1 MKKNIFF
8 LLLFSLGLCVN
19 LKAQSLSTEIP
30 VRKQFV
36 ENKIQGANY
45 AQPKQANAPKSK
57 GFEGSSLAKQIK
69 EGKEEGMKYN
79 LSTKDSPK
87 SLTGINAEKPG
98 ASAGN
103 MITGDAVVSKE
114 KNQDGTSAKIPE
126 ASHQEEKKQ

>member
-1 MKKNIFF
+1 MKKNIFL
-8 LLLFSLGLCVN
+8 LLLFTLGLCVG

-30 VRKQFV
+30 VRKQLV
-36 ENKIQGANY
+36 ENKIPGAIY

-79 LSTKDSPK
+79 LSAPDAPK
-87 SLTGINAEKPG
+87 SPAGLNPEKPG

-103 MITGDAVVSKE
+103 VSTGDAVVAKQKAE
-114 KNQDGTSAKIPE
+114 GGTGTKTPE
-126 ASHQEEKKQ
+126 TTKKD